1 MRVTLDWLGVSTF
14 RLVIGDLV
22 LFLDAYIDRVPAAP
36 PVGLTTA
43 DVQRADW
50 VLIGHSHFDHLWGAE
65 RIAVATGATVIGSHE
80 TVRLLHDQDLVP
92 EEQLIAVA
100 GGEPIRLSDD
110 VRVRVYPS
118 LHSCIWATMAGAA
131 DEACLGDLG
140 VAHQVRA
147 SRVARTMDMLHGGA
161 LGQEVAAHLAASDR
175 HPRGEGGS
183 FAYLIETP
191 AGSIFWKDTS
201 GHWSGVLRDL
211 RPDVALLAAVGR
223 GNVNGEPVQG
233 TLAEFVASEAEL
245 LRPRQVILC
254 HHDDWMPPLTRPTD
268 VGPIRHELAR
278 RTPGVELIE
287 MGYLAGYPLLGR

>member
-80 TVRLLHDQDLVP
+80 TVRLLHDQDRVP

-223 GNVNGEPVQG
+223 GNVDGEPVQG

-245 LRPRQVILC
+245 LQPRQVILC